1 MPLKRIIIVFWLM
14 LSGMFWIHAE
24 QYLSSGIDS
33 LESVLEKVESSQLSV
48 PDQDLVDIYNKLAN
62 HYNERNT
69 VKSLAL
75 ANKAIDL
82 AGKIGYE
89 EGIAHGTGM
98 LGSLYNSKGKY
109 DSAIYFYKKSLYY
122 FEEEQDSLYMAK
134 MYNNIGLSNDFLG
147 YMDSAMYYYS
157 KSLDIKKNLKDTMGI
172 ITCLNNIGASFFYY
186 EMYDEAMDYYHQCI
200 PLEEAIE
207 DEEGLAMTYLNMGE
221 LFLKTMDYEQAE
233 KNLSKAHEINKNVN
247 SNYLQSMIWDNLAL
261 VYMNLG
267 NINEA
272 RDCFE
277 RAIGLNKILNDHE
290 ALSNN
295 YLSMGKFM
303 HQSGNLNKAVE
314 YYSSAFN
321 ECTRSG
327 FVKRASDAAK
337 ALSKLYAQRSN
348 YRKSLHYHE
357 LYSDL
362 KDSVINIENNRQMA
376 EMRTKYETEKK
387 EKQLIQKKLEL
398 EQNAREI
405 KQQRLVSGFSIAG
418 GIIFLVFSLFIYGQ
432 YKRKDEAYRQLV
444 KKNLD
449 MVKCEQVQESNQ
461 QDGVLEKS
469 LKYNKSALSDD
480 QKGRIAREL
489 QELIKTTKP
498 FRDPTLGID
507 ALATRLNTNRSY
519 LSQII
524 NEFYEQ
530 NFYSFIND
538 MRVKEARRLLAN
550 PEYRKLSIE
559 GIARQVGF
567 NSKSSFNTAFKK
579 LTGVTPSYFS
589 KTIQEE
595 ENIS

>member
-1 MPLKRIIIVFWLM
+1 
-14 LSGMFWIHAE
+14 
-24 QYLSSGIDS
+24 
-33 LESVLEKVESSQLSV
+33 
-48 PDQDLVDIYNKLAN
+48 
-62 HYNERNT
+62 
-69 VKSLAL
+69 L

-277 RAIGLNKILNDHE
+277 RAIELNKILNDHE